1 MIVKS
6 RSFTLHQ
13 QSHDTFVSGIFL
25 SRSDILRGF
34 HLFRQFLIACIHL
47 SVETNHCFKFIEC
60 LGIV

>member
-6 RSFTLHQ
+6 WSLTLHQ
-13 QSHDTFVSGIFL
+13 QSHDTFVSVVFL
-25 SRSDILRGF
+25 SRSDILHGL

-47 SVETNHCFKFIEC
+47 SVETNHCFKFIEG